1 MGLFEKIFGGRV
13 RALAE
18 GMVFRTLTAYSPVFI
33 TRGGALYE
41 SELVRSA
48 IDARARHIGKL
59 KVELLGSAQP
69 NLKAKLERAPNQ
81 WQTWYQ
87 FLYRTSTILDMQN
100 TVFIVPVLDDFDRTN
115 GFFPVL
121 PSRCEVVEYGK
132 EEWLRFRFSGGD
144 TGAVE
149 LARCAVL
156 TKFQYDSDLYG
167 ADNNALAPTI
177 DLIDIRNQGI
187 GEAVKNASSYRFMA
201 RVNNFSK
208 TEDLKKE
215 RERFSEENFGKEAKG
230 GGLLLFPN
238 TYSDIKQLQN
248 GSYSVDAAQMEQ
260 IRTNVFNYFGVNDD
274 VLQNK
279 AYGDSWSA
287 FYEGAVETF
296 AIPFSETMTRAIFTE
311 KEQARGNRLMATSNR
326 LQYMSN
332 KEKLSVSTQLMDR
345 GLLNRDESR
354 DIWNLSPIPDGKGQK
369 FFIRGEYKDADEG
382 TAAVD
387 GDGADSK
394 TEDSENE

>member
-1 MGLFEKIFGGRV
+1 MGLFERIFGR
-13 RALAE
+13 RLRDLAA
-18 GMVFRTLTAYSPVFI
+18 GTIFRTLTAYSPVFI

-59 KVELLGSAQP
+59 RVELLGSAQP
-69 NLKAKLERAPNQ
+69 TLKAKLERSPNP

-121 PSRCEVVEYGK
+121 PSRCEVVDYGG
-132 EEWLRFRFSGGD
+132 EVWLRFRFSGGE
-144 TGAVE
+144 TAAVE
-149 LARCAVL
+149 LHRCAVL
-156 TKFQYDSDLYG
+156 TKFQYESDLYG
-167 ADNNALAPTI
+167 ADNGALSPTI

-230 GGLLLFPN
+230 GGILLFPN
-238 TYSDIKQLQN
+238 TYPRS
-248 GSYSVDAAQMEQ
+248 SSC
-260 IRTNVFNYFGVNDD
+260 RT
-274 VLQNK
+274 VLIPLTRRR
-279 AYGDSWSA
+279 WSRSGRTSSIISA
-287 FYEGAVETF
+287 
-296 AIPFSETMTRAIFTE
+296 STMRSFRTKPSATAGTRSTRGPWRPLPSHS
-311 KEQARGNRLMATSNR
+311 ARR
-326 LQYMSN
+326 
-332 KEKLSVSTQLMDR
+332 
-345 GLLNRDESR
+345 
-354 DIWNLSPIPDGKGQK
+354 
-369 FFIRGEYKDADEG
+369 
-382 TAAVD
+382 
-387 GDGADSK
+387 
-394 TEDSENE
+394 